1 MATSPIQKLID
12 AGMQFT
18 APSRKQAEK
27 IVQKLVRAGDVQ
39 KGEAEKAIT
48 LLIERGKETT
58 EKVTETV
65 QREVAKQ
72 VGWMSGRF
80 DQMEDRFEDLA
91 EQLAGRVSSN
101 DNKAP
106 ATKKA
111 AAKKAPA
118 TKKAAGKKAP
128 ATKNAAPDKLAPVGS
143 SGVRKVAT
151 KRPAR
156 SD

>member
-1 MATSPIQKLID
+1 
-12 AGMQFT
+12 MQFT

-118 TKKAAGKKAP
+118 TK
-128 ATKNAAPDKLAPVGS
+128 NAAPDKLAPVGS